1 MAPMTPHLAEEIWA
15 LLGGEGLCAEA
26 PWPKADPALLVEE
39 SMTLPIQVNGKRRGE
54 ISVPR
59 DTAVPEIERLALA
72 AVAQTLE
79 GAAPKKVI
87 VVPGRIVNVVA

>member
-1 MAPMTPHLAEEIWA
+1 M
-15 LLGGEGLCAEA
+15 LGEA
-26 PWPKADPALLVEE
+26 IEDSV
-39 SMTLPIQVNGKRRGE
+39 TLPIQVNGKRRGE

-59 DTAVPEIERLALA
+59 DTAVKEIERLALE
-72 AVAQTLE
+72 AVARSLE